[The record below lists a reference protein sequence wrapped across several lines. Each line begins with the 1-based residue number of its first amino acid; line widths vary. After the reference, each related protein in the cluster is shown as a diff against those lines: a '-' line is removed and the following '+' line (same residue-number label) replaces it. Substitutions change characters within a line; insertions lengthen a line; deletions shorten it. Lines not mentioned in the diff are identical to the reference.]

1 VIKAEDQALRH
12 ALDDFALASGYL
24 IVVSVDADGRVLDFN
39 KGFEASV
46 RPAGDPRGRPL
57 SDFVATHS
65 GVALEVVP
73 GLPDAAPIPYPLRT
87 WGGHDL
93 LLHAY
98 PLPPGGAL
106 LIGSAIS
113 PDDAQG
119 IQRMARLTTE
129 MGNLVR
135 ELRRANQRIQEIAN
149 HDGLTGLANRRYFFE
164 RLEPA
169 IKHAQRHARP
179 LSVLMADLDRF
190 KQVNDRFGHAGGDK
204 VLCAFATLLNEGAR
218 AADLPARLGGEEFA
232 VMLPDTDQRQ
242 AWQMAE
248 RLRAAMAALRPLGPE
263 HRFTVSIGLG
273 MLQAEDDADAIVAS
287 ADDALYKA
295 KEAGRD
301 RVEVGRLID
310 LPFDRLTGRPS
321 SDILG

>member
-1 VIKAEDQALRH
+1 
-12 ALDDFALASGYL
+12 LDDFALASGYL
-24 IVVSVDADGRVLDFN
+24 IVVSVDADGCVLDFN

-65 GVALEVVP
+65 GAPLEIVP
-73 GLPDAAPIPYPLRT
+73 GLADAAPVPYPLRT
-87 WGGHDL
+87 WGGQDL

-98 PLPPGGAL
+98 PLPSDRAV
-106 LIGSAIS
+106 LIGSVMS

-149 HDGLTGLANRRYFFE
+149 HDGLTDLPNRRYFFE

-169 IKHAQRHARP
+169 IKHAQRHHRP
-179 LSVLMADLDRF
+179 LSVLMSDLDHF
-190 KQVNDRFGHAGGDK
+190 KQVNDRFGHAGGDR
-204 VLCAFATLLNEGAR
+204 VLCAFSQLLRDGAR

-232 VMLPDTDQRQ
+232 VMLPDTDQAQ
-242 AWQMAE
+242 ALQMAE
-248 RLRAAMAALRPLGPE
+248 RLRAAMAAQRPLGQE

-273 MLQAEDDADAIVAS
+273 MLQADDDADALVAR
-287 ADDALYKA
+287 ADEALYKA

-301 RVEVGRLID
+301 RVEVGRRIE
-310 LPFDRLTGRPS
+310 LPFDRLPGRPAN
-321 SDILG
+321 DILS